1 MALDQGRESIPLFAA
16 QLEIPSRTRKT
27 FSPNNLLQPP
37 MLDLINSGGQ
47 RPGKCFSFQ
56 LSSFWLC
63 LFSFL
68 DSRSLKMHFL
78 KHPSL
83 LHRTGTISPTKG
95 RQKWFPLDSFGLKGF
110 LFLSF
115 SVFRRWRQFWFLWR
129 WKHLG
134 QTTIWGG
141 KWNNEDNDNGQETC
155 LGQDHC
161 GSIYLSSSPPSAP
174 HLSDN
179 TPSVL
184 SKAGWFHPFRSPC
197 SSYEESKTVK
207 WWRG

>member
-16 QLEIPSRTRKT
+16 RLEIPSRTRKES
-27 FSPNNLLQPP
+27 SPNNLLQPP

-83 LHRTGTISPTKG
+83 LHRTGTFSPTKG
-95 RQKWFPLDSFGLKGF
+95 RQKWFPLDSFWLQGF

-115 SVFRRWRQFWFLWR
+115 GVFRRWRQFWFLWH

-134 QTTIWGG
+134 QTTTMAKKHVWGKTTVG
-141 KWNNEDNDNGQETC
+141 
-155 LGQDHC
+155 LY
-161 GSIYLSSSPPSAP
+161 ISPPLPLRHPIWVITRPRCWAKQVDFIHSA
-174 HLSDN
+174 L
-179 TPSVL
+179 SVL
-184 SKAGWFHPFRSPC
+184 LMRRARL
-197 SSYEESKTVK
+197 
-207 WWRG
+207 